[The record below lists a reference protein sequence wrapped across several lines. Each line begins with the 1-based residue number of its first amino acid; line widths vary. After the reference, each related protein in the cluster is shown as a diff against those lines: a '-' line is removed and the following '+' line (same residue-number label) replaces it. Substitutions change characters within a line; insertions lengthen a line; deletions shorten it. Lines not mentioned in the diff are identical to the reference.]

1 MFGANIKEA
10 KSKKQKQKAREY
22 LLPFAICLLPNIME
36 LETTEKKES
45 IFEKARGYRSLFA
58 NRAFCML
65 WLAQIFSQFA
75 DRIIFV
81 VFVTIIA
88 INFDPNGKATSL
100 QSWLY
105 IAFTIPAILLT
116 SPAGV
121 FIDRWN
127 KKAVMIITNILRGI
141 TILFLPFFDKTLIM
155 LYVLAFI
162 MSSVTQFFVPAEASI
177 IPSIVNKYQLLTANS
192 LFTTTMMASLI
203 FGFALGDPMI
213 NVCGIKF
220 VHLGIALFFFL
231 AAFCLIFVK
240 YKPLPKS
247 GPEGHPAFFDDLKEG
262 LVYIKDTPIVRS
274 AMLKLAALFSII
286 VMLSIMSIGLSQKYL
301 YPNNPTMG
309 AQKFAYIVVF
319 CGIGMVLGAFL
330 IGHSFRRVGK
340 HLLGYIGIFACG
352 ISLLMFSML
361 PFIPQISV
369 FHFETRSVL
378 IFYLEH
384 FDLTYPM
391 LYSYITA
398 TLIGISTAFIA
409 IPTQTI
415 LHTEIDPQI
424 RGKVFGI
431 LFTLL
436 STASSLPVLIAA
448 WGAELMGIPR
458 MLLIISIP
466 ILLFGFYKLI
476 TYKKINY

>member
-36 LETTEKKES
+36 FETTEKKES

-247 GPEGHPAFFDDLKEG
+247 GPEGHPAFFDDLKEKADSMKN
-262 LVYIKDTPIVRS
+262 YT
-274 AMLKLAALFSII
+274 
-286 VMLSIMSIGLSQKYL
+286 
-301 YPNNPTMG
+301 
-309 AQKFAYIVVF
+309 
-319 CGIGMVLGAFL
+319 
-330 IGHSFRRVGK
+330 
-340 HLLGYIGIFACG
+340 
-352 ISLLMFSML
+352 FSMM
-361 PFIPQISV
+361 QASQW
-369 FHFETRSVL
+369 L
-378 IFYLEH
+378 I
-384 FDLTYPM
+384 
-391 LYSYITA
+391 
-398 TLIGISTAFIA
+398 
-409 IPTQTI
+409 
-415 LHTEIDPQI
+415 
-424 RGKVFGI
+424 KN
-431 LFTLL
+431 
-436 STASSLPVLIAA
+436 
-448 WGAELMGIPR
+448 
-458 MLLIISIP
+458 
-466 ILLFGFYKLI
+466 
-476 TYKKINY
+476 KKTGGSK

>member
-1 MFGANIKEA
+1 
-10 KSKKQKQKAREY
+10 
-22 LLPFAICLLPNIME
+22 ME
-36 LETTEKKES
+36 LEKKES
-45 IFEKARGYRSLFA
+45 IFEKARGYSALFA
-58 NRAFCML
+58 NRDFCML

-88 INFDPNGKATSL
+88 IHFDPSGKSTSL

-116 SPAGV
+116 AVAGV
-121 FIDRWN
+121 FIDIWN
-127 KKAVMIITNILRGI
+127 KKAVMIVTNILRGLI
-141 TILFLPFFDKTLIM
+141 ILLLPIFDTTLIS
-155 LYVLAFI
+155 LYILAFL

-177 IPSIVNKYQLLTANS
+177 IPSVANKYQLLTANS
-192 LFTTTMMASLI
+192 LFATTMMASLI

-213 NVCGIKF
+213 NICGINN
-220 VHLGIALFFFL
+220 VHYGISIFFL
-231 AAFCLIFVK
+231 ASAACLAFVN
-240 YKPLPKS
+240 YKPFKKKKKHTEITFLK
-247 GPEGHPAFFDDLKEG
+247 DMKEG
-262 LVYIKDTPIVRS
+262 LLYIKETPVVRS
-274 AMLKLAALFSII
+274 AMLKLAVLFSII
-286 VMLSIMSIGLSQKYL
+286 VMLSILSIGLSQKYL
-301 YPNNPTMG
+301 YPDNPAMG

-319 CGIGMVLGAFL
+319 CGIGMVFGAFL
-330 IGHSFRRVGK
+330 VGNYFRKIEK
-340 HLLGYIGIFACG
+340 HLLVYIGIFICG
-352 ISLLMFSML
+352 TALLLFSML
-361 PFIPQISV
+361 PLIPQISV

-391 LYSYITA
+391 LYSYIMA

-415 LHTEIDPQI
+415 LHTEIDPHV

-436 STASSLPVLIAA
+436 STASALPVLIAA
-448 WGAELMGIPR
+448 WGAELLGVARVIFVIALPVLAFGI
-458 MLLIISIP
+458 
-466 ILLFGFYKLI
+466 YKLI
-476 TYKKINY
+476 TYRKRFAKLKN

>member
-1 MFGANIKEA
+1 
-10 KSKKQKQKAREY
+10 
-22 LLPFAICLLPNIME
+22 ME
-36 LETTEKKES
+36 LEEKNINTTS
-45 IFEKARGYRSLFA
+45 IFEKARSYSALFA
-58 NRAFCML
+58 NRNFCML

-88 INFDPNGKATSL
+88 INFDPSGKSTTL

-116 SPAGV
+116 AIAGV

-127 KKAVMIITNILRGI
+127 KKAIMIVTNILRGI
-141 TILFLPFFDKTLIM
+141 IILLLPALDTTLIN
-155 LYVLAFI
+155 LYILAFV

-177 IPSIVNKYQLLTANS
+177 IPSVANKYQLLTANS
-192 LFTTTMMASLI
+192 LFATTMMGSLI

-213 NVCGIKF
+213 NIFGISN
-220 VHLGIALFFFL
+220 VHYGISLFFFL
-231 AAFCLIFVK
+231 AAFCLIFVH
-240 YKPLPKS
+240 YKPIAKGENVSEEKS
-247 GPEGHPAFFDDLKEG
+247 HFTEDLKEG
-262 LVYIKDTPIVRS
+262 LTYIKNTPIVRS
-274 AMLKLAALFSII
+274 AMFKLAALFSTI

-301 YPNNPTMG
+301 YPTNPAMG

-319 CGIGMVLGAFL
+319 CGIGMVFGAFL
-330 IGHSFRRVGK
+330 VGHQFRKIEK
-340 HLLGYIGIFACG
+340 HLLVYSGIFTCG
-352 ISLLMFSML
+352 LALFLFSML

-369 FHFETRSVL
+369 FHFKTKSIL
-378 IFYLEH
+378 IFYLEQ

-391 LYSYITA
+391 LYSYIVA
-398 TLIGISTAFIA
+398 TVIGISTALIA

-415 LHTEIDPQI
+415 LHTEITPEI

-436 STASSLPVLIAA
+436 STASALPVLVAA
-448 WGAELMGIPR
+448 WGAEWLGVAK
-458 MLLIISIP
+458 MLLIIALP
-466 ILLFGFYKLI
+466 ILAFGSYKLI
-476 TYKKINY
+476 TYKKRFLSKLT

>member
-1 MFGANIKEA
+1 
-10 KSKKQKQKAREY
+10 
-22 LLPFAICLLPNIME
+22 ME
-36 LETTEKKES
+36 LENDNNESLKESPKES
-45 IFEKARGYRSLFA
+45 IFEKARGYGALFA
-58 NRAFCML
+58 NRGFCML

-88 INFDPNGKATSL
+88 IHFDPSGKATSL

-116 SPAGV
+116 AVAGV
-121 FIDRWN
+121 FIDIWN
-127 KKAVMIITNILRGI
+127 KKAVMIITNILRGLC
-141 TILFLPFFDKTLIM
+141 ILLLPLFDTTLIH
-155 LYVLAFI
+155 LYILAFI

-177 IPSIVNKYQLLTANS
+177 IPSVVNKYQLLTANS

-213 NVCGIKF
+213 NICGINN
-220 VHLGIALFFFL
+220 VHYGIAIFFFL
-231 AAFCLIFVK
+231 AAVCLIFVK
-240 YKPLPKS
+240 YKPIKEVH
-247 GPEGHPAFFDDLKEG
+247 GKTEITFFKDMKEG
-262 LVYIKDTPIVRS
+262 LLYIKDAPIVRS
-274 AMLKLAALFSII
+274 AMLKLAVLFSII

-319 CGIGMVLGAFL
+319 CGVGMVFGAFL
-330 IGHSFRRVGK
+330 VGHQFRKLEK
-340 HLLGYIGIFACG
+340 HLLGYIGIFTCG
-352 ISLLMFSML
+352 IALLMFSML
-361 PFIPQISV
+361 PLIPQVNI
-369 FHFETRSVL
+369 FHFSTHQVAV
-378 IFYLEH
+378 FYLEK

-398 TLIGISTAFIA
+398 IIIGISTAFVA

-415 LHTEIDPQI
+415 LHTEIDPKV

-436 STASSLPVLIAA
+436 STASTLPVLITAWGAEIVGVAKMLLIISLPVLIF
-448 WGAELMGIPR
+448 GI
-458 MLLIISIP
+458 
-466 ILLFGFYKLI
+466 YKLA
-476 TYKKINY
+476 TYRRRFLNS